1 MTTSAVIPRI
11 GEPQPAE
18 ASSTEHGPT
27 PPAQLRR
34 RELAIFLPSR
44 RERLSPTQVGLPPGG
59 RRRTPG
65 LRREEVA
72 QLANIG
78 ITWYTWLEQGRDIS
92 VSESV
97 LDAIARTLLLDHHER
112 SHLYVLSG
120 ASLPS
125 LELESAAVTSGMRTM
140 LEKLEPFP
148 ACIQNARY
156 DLLAFNRTYGQLVT
170 DLTAVA
176 AEDRNSLWLAFTHPA
191 WRDAL
196 LDWEDSLAYM
206 VAQYRAAMAEHLD
219 DSTWKCLVKRLRNA
233 SPEFVALWERHEVKG
248 ASKNPESRIKRF
260 LHADFGV
267 MRFYY
272 TPLWVG
278 PQPGTRFITYTPTD
292 GESLRRVK
300 QLHESLC

>member
-11 GEPQPAE
+11 DDPPTVE
-18 ASSTEHGPT
+18 ASSNGHGPT
-27 PPAQLRR
+27 PPTELRR
-34 RELAIFLPSR
+34 RELATFLRGR
-44 RERLSPTQVGLPPGG
+44 RERISPAQVGLPPGG

-125 LELESAAVTSGMRTM
+125 IELESAAVTSGMRTM

-148 ACIQNARY
+148 ACIHNARY
-156 DLLAFNRTYGQLVT
+156 DLLAFNRTYGQLFT
-170 DLTAVA
+170 DLTAVPV
-176 AEDRNSLWLAFTHPA
+176 EDRNSLWLAFTHPA
-191 WRDAL
+191 WRATL
-196 LDWEDSLAYM
+196 LDWEESLAHM

-219 DSTWKCLVKRLRNA
+219 DSTWKCLVQRLRKA
-233 SPEFVALWERHEVKG
+233 SPEFATMWERHEVKG
-248 ASKNPESRIKRF
+248 ASKNPESWIKCF
-260 LHADFGV
+260 LHGDFGV

-278 PQPGTRFITYTPTD
+278 PQPGTRFVTYTPAD
-292 GESLRRVK
+292 DESLRRVK
-300 QLHESLC
+300 KLHENLC